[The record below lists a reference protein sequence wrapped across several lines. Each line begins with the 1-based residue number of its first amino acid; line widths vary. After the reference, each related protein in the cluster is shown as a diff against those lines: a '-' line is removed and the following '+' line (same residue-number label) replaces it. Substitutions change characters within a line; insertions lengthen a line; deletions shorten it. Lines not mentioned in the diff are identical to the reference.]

1 MNQLLGEFTFELLE
15 IWPFVWQWDLNFFS
29 YLWCI
34 TFIWQ
39 MFLSKAT
46 HAKQLRGL
54 KIPFKCPCT
63 AVVATMFRIICQ
75 EQLQHRICANKTF
88 CAASCISRFEG
99 FIKLLKNET
108 QVSVRCR
115 LLFACL
121 SDPVCLCAVASHH
134 CSVQTELW
142 TAAPPPPPPPPQDRQ
157 HRTKR
162 NPVWPSAYAEWCH
175 HMHT

>member
-1 MNQLLGEFTFELLE
+1 MTVRFEFFFISLMYHIHLADV
-15 IWPFVWQWDLNFFS
+15 FVQGNT
-29 YLWCI
+29 CQ
-34 TFIWQ
+34 T
-39 MFLSKAT
+39 AT
-46 HAKQLRGL
+46 CL
-54 KIPFKCPCT
+54 KIPFKCPCI
-63 AVVATMFRIICQ
+63 AVVVTMFRIICQ

-108 QVSVRCR
+108 QVSVCCR

-142 TAAPPPPPPPPQDRQ
+142 TAAPPPPQDRQ